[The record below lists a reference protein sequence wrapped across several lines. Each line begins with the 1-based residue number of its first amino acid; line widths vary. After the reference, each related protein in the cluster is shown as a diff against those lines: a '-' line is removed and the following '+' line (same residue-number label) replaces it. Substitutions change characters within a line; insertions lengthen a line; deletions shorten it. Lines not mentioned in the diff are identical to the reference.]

1 MKPSDFKKRGMLRKI
16 GEPIDFV
23 ITGRIGIRNVYKF
36 KDFMEFWNLTPLD
49 DFRELLDNWNKKDYE
64 VDIKDKWYIYPD
76 AMSAMLENRGII
88 GFQTLIRNKEL
99 VVPTIKS
106 IIDFCKNKGNLEY
119 ILSIGFTDTIP
130 DRKTKS
136 LKFYHG
142 EAAIFSGVYEQTAK
156 RTGILIHCPDPDIND
171 YIDND
176 LDKFDKYLKNEYKN
190 KI

>member
-76 AMSAMLENRGII
+76 AMSAMLEN
-88 GFQTLIRNKEL
+88 
-99 VVPTIKS
+99 
-106 IIDFCKNKGNLEY
+106 
-119 ILSIGFTDTIP
+119 
-130 DRKTKS
+130 
-136 LKFYHG
+136 
-142 EAAIFSGVYEQTAK
+142 
-156 RTGILIHCPDPDIND
+156 
-171 YIDND
+171 
-176 LDKFDKYLKNEYKN
+176 
-190 KI
+190 